1 MRQTGT
7 NMSPTHGM
15 DESTEGR
22 PAYFT
27 EGGVTDEPG
36 EIPMNY
42 RESLTVEAFNQME
55 RLK

>member
-1 MRQTGT
+1 
-7 NMSPTHGM
+7 MSPTHGM

-22 PAYFT
+22 PVYNSD
-27 EGGVTDEPG
+27 GGVIDEPG

-42 RESLTVEAFNQME
+42 REALTVEAFNQME